1 MSLVADT
8 GGILALHDADDR
20 HHEAARRAVEA
31 ETGLIVVPMAILGE
45 LDYMLREL
53 IGIDAELDLLDN
65 LARGAYT
72 LEPFT
77 VADIRR
83 CQELI
88 ATYRDLNLGI
98 VDAAVVATAERL
110 GIRNVLTVD
119 ERHFRAVR
127 PKSGTSPY
135 CPPTPEHA

>member
-20 HHEAARRAVEA
+20 YHTAARRVVEA
-31 ETGLIVVPMAILGE
+31 EMGPIVVPTAILGE

-53 IGIDAELDLLDN
+53 VGIDAELDLLDN

-77 VADIRR
+77 QADLHR

-88 ATYRDLNLGI
+88 TTYRDLDLGI

-110 GIRNVLTVD
+110 GIQSILTVD

-127 PKSGTSPY
+127 PKSGYFTLLP
-135 CPPTPEHA
+135 ADA

>member
-1 MSLVADT
+1 
-8 GGILALHDADDR
+8 
-20 HHEAARRAVEA
+20 
-31 ETGLIVVPMAILGE
+31 MAILGE

-127 PKSGTSPY
+127 PKSGYFTLLP
-135 CPPTPEHA
+135 ADA